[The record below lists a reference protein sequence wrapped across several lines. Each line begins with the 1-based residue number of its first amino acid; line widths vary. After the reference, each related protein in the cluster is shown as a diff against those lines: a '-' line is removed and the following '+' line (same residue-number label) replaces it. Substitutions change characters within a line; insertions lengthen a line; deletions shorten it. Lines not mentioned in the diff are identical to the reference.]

1 MGPKTLDIWDTNIGC
16 FGKQLVTFSLF
27 GERPLPAAD
36 F

>member
-27 GERPLPAAD
+27 GGRPLPAAD